1 MSAPGLSIT
10 LVFAPKPRSSQPP
23 RPQRRHLAPN
33 VVCMFDAD
41 RPAVANARRRGRLPR
56 NVTRFEIPPFV
67 IGEVVEIFHGGT
79 NPNNGTRVKIFD
91 YLASSG
97 EFCVDAVGGTI
108 FTFNSDGA
116 PTGQGTR
123 AFTTPKNLRHIPRLS
138 RQRGAF

>member
-1 MSAPGLSIT
+1 MSAPGLSVT
-10 LVFAPKPRSSQPP
+10 LVFAPKPRSSQPSQ
-23 RPQRRHLAPN
+23 PQRRRLAPN

-67 IGEVVEIFHGGT
+67 IGEVVELFHAGT
-79 NPNNGTRVKIFD
+79 NPNNGKRVRIFD

-97 EFCVDAVGGTI
+97 EFCVDAVSGTI

-123 AFTTPKNLRHIPRLS
+123 AFTMPKNLRHIPKFS
-138 RQRGAF
+138 K

>member
-41 RPAVANARRRGRLPR
+41 RPAVANARRCGRLPR

-79 NPNNGTRVKIFD
+79 NPNNGKRVKIVGRNPVDGDFCIE
-91 YLASSG
+91 AMSG
-97 EFCVDAVGGTI
+97 ILHTI
-108 FTFNSDGA
+108 DNDGKPNGLSA
-116 PTGQGTR
+116 R
-123 AFTTPKNLRHIPRLS
+123 AQCPPKRLRHIPRLS
-138 RQRGAF
+138 RQGGAS